1 MRQFF
6 LTFPDGSAVPV
17 ELGGP
22 PKRLALPSES
32 GAASGRENR
41 SALPSE
47 SGAEPMFPP
56 NLGWTHYA
64 ILMRVAN
71 PSARSFYEIEAVRE
85 APARQGWTNTTVPV
99 SARATPCHPGG
110 ICGSV
115 QKKSRRASSGARLTQ
130 PWLLGVPNLSCQ

>member
-22 PKRLALPSES
+22 PKRSALPSES
-32 GAASGRENR
+32 VAVPGPEIR

-47 SGAEPMFPP
+47 SVAGPMFPS

-71 PSARSFYEIEAVRE
+71 PAARSFYEIEALRE
-85 APARQGWTNTTVPV
+85 AWSSRTSRARRTWG
-99 SARATPCHPGG
+99 
-110 ICGSV
+110 
-115 QKKSRRASSGARLTQ
+115 
-130 PWLLGVPNLSCQ
+130 